1 MASRVLPIVVVV
13 WASLAMV
20 GGAVHLA
27 KEAAPQD
34 SAAKAGLGFCA
45 VSLAFF
51 VKKARG
57 VALPQVPTGRPVP
70 ELLSA
75 LRSTTPSVLRLQPST
90 GPPLPLLLRVS
101 RT

>member
-1 MASRVLPIVVVV
+1 MARRVLPIVVVV
-13 WASLAMV
+13 WASLAMI
-20 GGAVHLA
+20 GAVHLA
-27 KEAAPQD
+27 KEATAKDP
-34 SAAKAGLGFCA
+34 AAKAGLGLCA

-57 VALPQVPTGRPVP
+57 GTSPQVPAGGPVP
-70 ELLSA
+70 ESLSS
-75 LRSTTPSVLRLQPST
+75 LRSATPTVLRLPPST